1 MIIFFVLSII
11 SPAHGYFF
19 VVTILFLVIKTD
31 KGFDELTEMSL
42 FAPLVVQIRSFSQ
55 KIIFNK
61 QDPKKVWKNNMQV
74 PKIDI

>member
-1 MIIFFVLSII
+1 
-11 SPAHGYFF
+11 
-19 VVTILFLVIKTD
+19 
-31 KGFDELTEMSL
+31 
-42 FAPLVVQIRSFSQ
+42 LVVQIRSFSQ